1 MKLANLTLLI
11 SNLYWNFKTFCE
23 VVLHI
28 WRLCYNMLCKK
39 QSAIIII
46 NNKQIHLLL
55 KIWLRLHFGTHP
67 SLKIN
72 SGTNPIFEN
81 RWYSGRCPLRHSGSC
96 TPLTCGERWPESPF
110 QTLILFQKFWNLWPD
125 PVRKFLKFENPTPV
139 QTPTKIINP
148 TLIYP
153 CFYLRNYLTDSCYCR
168 NWKVNPDPGPFLPNF
183 FYSRRSRLRQDS
195 AFFFRL
201 RIRTRNKKFG
211 KNRSRIRS
219 HFSISAVAGVCVDI
233 S

>member
-96 TPLTCGERWPESPF
+96 
-110 QTLILFQKFWNLWPD
+110 NLWPV
-125 PVRKFLKFENPTPV
+125 VRGGQSHLFRLWSCSKNFGICDRIRYGNFL
-139 QTPTKIINP
+139 
-148 TLIYP
+148 TLRI
-153 CFYLRNYLTDSCYCR
+153 
-168 NWKVNPDPGPFLPNF
+168 
-183 FYSRRSRLRQDS
+183 RLL
-195 AFFFRL
+195 FRL
-201 RIRTRNKKFG
+201 RLK
-211 KNRSRIRS
+211 S
-219 HFSISAVAGVCVDI
+219 SIQP
-233 S
+233 